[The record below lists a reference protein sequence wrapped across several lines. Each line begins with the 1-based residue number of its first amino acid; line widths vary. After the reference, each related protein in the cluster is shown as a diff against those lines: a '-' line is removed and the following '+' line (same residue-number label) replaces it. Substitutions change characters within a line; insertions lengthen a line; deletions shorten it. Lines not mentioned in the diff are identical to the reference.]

1 MPVSKLTMMMM
12 TKMSFLRLAALPCL
26 VFLSAGRGIAVGAEE
41 IQWRA
46 ADSLEVEGRGWPGAA
61 TPYDRLPDSAKG
73 KVSSVAW
80 QQSRESAGLCIRF
93 TTDAA
98 EVNVRWSLVSSSLA
112 MPHMPATGCSG
123 VDLYARSE
131 KSGWRFIGNGRPG
144 KQEGNTSKFE
154 FPDGSKSG
162 RECLLYLPLYN
173 GTKSLEIGVKTG
185 AHLELPPPRL
195 ESRRP
200 PLVIYGTS
208 ITQGGCASRPGM
220 AWTSILGRMLDRP
233 VINLGFSSSGSM
245 EPPVGEVLAELDPA
259 AYVIDCTWNMGDS
272 QEVYLTRSTK
282 LVETLRKA
290 HPLTPILFVGQSLI
304 RPEAHP
310 TDLSKR
316 QENAVLSL
324 QKAGVS
330 GLTMIP
336 GNDLIGDDGEGT
348 VDGVHLNDLG
358 MERQAKALF
367 PVISQALNGK

>member
-1 MPVSKLTMMMM
+1 MPDFKLT
-12 TKMSFLRLAALPCL
+12 TTMSRLRRMVLPVL
-26 VFLSAGRGIAVGAEE
+26 VSGFLSGLAPGAEE

-46 ADSLEVEGRGWPGAA
+46 ADSLEIEGRGWANTA
-61 TPYDRLPDSAKG
+61 TPFDRLPDSAKG

-93 TTDAA
+93 TTDAGA
-98 EVNVRWSLVSSSLA
+98 VNVRWSLVSSSLA

-123 VDLYARSE
+123 VDLYARGE
-131 KSGWRFIGNGRPG
+131 KGGWRFIGNGRPG
-144 KQEGNTSKFE
+144 RQEGNITQFE
-154 FPDGSKSG
+154 FPDGSKNS

-173 GTKSLEIGVKTG
+173 GTKSLEIGVKAG
-185 AHLELPPPRL
+185 AHLEIPLPRP
-195 ESRRP
+195 ETRRR

-259 AYVIDCTWNMGDS
+259 AYIIDCTWNMGDS
-272 QEVYLTRSTK
+272 QEVYLTRTSK

-290 HPLTPILFVGQSLI
+290 RPLTPILFVGQSLI

-324 QKAGVS
+324 QKAGVT

-358 MERQAKALF
+358 MERQARVLF
-367 PVISQALNGK
+367 PVVGKALEEK